1 MRLNKYLA
9 MCGVASRRGADEL
22 IAEGRVKVNGEYVD
36 EMGKMVD
43 VEKDVVMVNEK
54 IVKFETSKEYYM
66 VYKPEGYVSTVE
78 DEHAEKKVVDLVK
91 SSSRLYPVGRLDK
104 DSEGLMILTNDGD
117 LAYKL
122 THPKNEVPKTYL
134 VTVRAKITEPKL
146 KMLREGVD
154 IEGEISAPCEIRLIS
169 RTVDGGVL
177 EFVLHEGKKRQIR
190 KMCAVVHFYVQ
201 KLVRIKIGK
210 LSLGT
215 MKVGQS
221 RMLTESEIGLFS

>member
-1 MRLNKYLA
+1 

-134 VTVRAKITEPKL
+134 VTVRAKITDPKL
-146 KMLREGVD
+146 KMLREGII
-154 IEGEISAPCEIRLIS
+154 IEGERSAPCEVRLIS
-169 RTVDGGVL
+169 RTEDGGVL

-190 KMCAVVHFYVQ
+190 KMCAEVHFFVI
-201 KLVRIKIGK
+201 KLIRIKIGK

-215 MKVGQS
+215 LKVGQS
-221 RMLTESEIGLFS
+221 RKLTESEIGLFS